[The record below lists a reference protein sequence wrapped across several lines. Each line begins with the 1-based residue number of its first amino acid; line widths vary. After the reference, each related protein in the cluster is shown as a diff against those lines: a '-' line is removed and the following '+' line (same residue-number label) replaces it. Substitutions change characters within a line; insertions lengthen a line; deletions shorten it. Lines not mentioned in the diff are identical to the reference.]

1 MRTKLKL
8 MHEKIYFTHHQ
19 KQEMEG
25 YQKQEM
31 EGYPFMTSTDTKGRG
46 SDGGQK
52 E

>member
-8 MHEKIYFTHHQ
+8 MHEKIYFTHH
-19 KQEMEG
+19 
-25 YQKQEM
+25 QKQEM

>member
-8 MHEKIYFTHHQ
+8 MHEKIYFTH
-19 KQEMEG
+19 
-25 YQKQEM
+25 KQEM
-31 EGYPFMTSTDTKGRG
+31 EGYPFMTSTETKGRG